1 MAATT
6 AAMASATAWANDVA
20 QQREAA
26 KAAEVQAQRQIAQ
39 AQRQE
44 AQAQRQEAQARRRL
58 TQAQWR
64 LTQAQ
69 ERAQAQAEAQAQ
81 QAHQHRGVRA
91 TFTELEA
98 LLGEADLFADGASP
112 GVDELLPPLGPDFG
126 EYPEPDQTYL
136 FV

>member
-44 AQAQRQEAQARRRL
+44 AQAQRQEAQARRQL
-58 TQAQWR
+58 MQVQWQ

-81 QAHQHRGVRA
+81 QAQQHKGVHA

-98 LLGEADLFADGASP
+98 LLGEADLFADGASRD
-112 GVDELLPPLGPDFG
+112 VDELLPPLGPDFG
-126 EYPEPDQTYL
+126 EDPEPDQTYL